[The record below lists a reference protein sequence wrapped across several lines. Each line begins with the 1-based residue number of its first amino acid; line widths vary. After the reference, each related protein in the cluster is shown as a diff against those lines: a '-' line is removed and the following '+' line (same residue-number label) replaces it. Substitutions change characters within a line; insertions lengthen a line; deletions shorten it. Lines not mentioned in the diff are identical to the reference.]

1 MMTAAT
7 SAPSYESSIRP
18 SPLSPLPLV
27 PSPCPS
33 LVPPSFHFLVAAI
46 IVRAPYSSFN
56 GAAPL
61 RPPAGA
67 TTTGD
72 ARAAPPPPPSRSL
85 RWLRLLVRQFVERGC
100 GSEAKGELEKGVRGG
115 QRKREEI
122 GKGKSVL
129 RGNNKYIRSAE
140 RPQPSSLSRGQ
151 LKQQDLRWPPLQIFK
166 PSCK

>member
-1 MMTAAT
+1 MKQLHELMMMTAAT

-27 PSPCPS
+27 PSPRPS
-33 LVPPSFHFLVAAI
+33 LRPSILPLLGRGDN
-46 IVRAPYSSFN
+46 RARALLLFQRR
-56 GAAPL
+56 GAAPA
-61 RPPAGA
+61 AGGP

-72 ARAAPPPPPSRSL
+72 ARATPPPPPSHLL
-85 RWLRLLVRQFVERGC
+85 RWPRLVARQFVGRGC

-122 GKGKSVL
+122 GKEKSVL

-140 RPQPSSLSRGQ
+140 RPQPSSLSREQ
-151 LKQQDLRWPPLQIFK
+151 LKQQD
-166 PSCK
+166 

>member
-1 MMTAAT
+1 MNPR
-7 SAPSYESSIRP
+7 SDPAPFLLFL
-18 SPLSPLPLV
+18 LSPLRV
-27 PSPCPS
+27 RPSI
-33 LVPPSFHFLVAAI
+33 PPSFHFLVAAI
-46 IVRAPYSSFN
+46 IVRALYSSFN

-72 ARAAPPPPPSRSL
+72 ARATPPPPPSRLL
-85 RWLRLLVRQFVERGC
+85 RWPRLLVRQFVGRGC

-140 RPQPSSLSRGQ
+140 RPQPSSLSREQ